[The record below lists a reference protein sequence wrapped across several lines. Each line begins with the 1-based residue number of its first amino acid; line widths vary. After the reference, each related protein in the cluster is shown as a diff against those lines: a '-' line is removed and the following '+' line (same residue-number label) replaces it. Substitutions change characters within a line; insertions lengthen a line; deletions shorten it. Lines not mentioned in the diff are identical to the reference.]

1 MIQGPGQP
9 RSPPFSPYTLVHSRS
24 QENYTQRTGDI
35 SAQIQSDFVNASY
48 ADLYAFIETLPN
60 PTKKAEWF
68 MVLDERSVKDRHVVV
83 IRKGYE
89 MLNEDGEVDEEDLC
103 LGVLTERRVW
113 RIYRVPFEE
122 AQDFWRVLDVL
133 PGNEG
138 DEFLEEERRNS
149 L

>member
-1 MIQGPGQP
+1 MIQGPDQP
-9 RSPPFSPYTLVHSRS
+9 RSPPFSPYTLVYSRS
-24 QENYTQRTGDI
+24 QENYTERTGDI
-35 SAQIQSDFVNASY
+35 SAQIQSDFTNASY

-60 PTKKAEWF
+60 PRRKAEWF
-68 MVLDERSVKDRHVVV
+68 MVLDERSVTDRHVVL

-89 MLNEDGEVDEEDLC
+89 MLNEDGEVDEEDLRPEF
-103 LGVLTERRVW
+103 LTERRLW

-133 PGNEG
+133 PGEEG
-138 DEFLEEERRNS
+138 DKFLEEERRDS